1 MGNRLGGGKTKMATV
16 RLPQSGG
23 CLCEA
28 LRYALNARPLLA
40 YACHCHDCQT
50 RSGAAFTLTLVIRTL
65 ELSVTGAPLVTQ
77 RVTRSGRVV
86 EASSCADCLT
96 PVFSRAPVAP
106 EYMSLRAG
114 TLDDASWVVPVAQSF
129 VESAIPWAVI
139 PDVRGVSWDEFDFV
153 ALGREWIA
161 GAPEF
166 KLPEG

>member
-1 MGNRLGGGKTKMATV
+1 VATV
-16 RLPQSGG
+16 FLPQSGG
-23 CLCEA
+23 CLCGA

-65 ELSVTGAPLVTQ
+65 DLSITGAAVVGQ
-77 RVTRSGRVV
+77 RATRSGRVV
-86 EASSCADCLT
+86 ENSYCVDCRT

-106 EYMSLRAG
+106 DYMSLRAG
-114 TLDDASWVVPVAQSF
+114 TLDDASWVLPVAQSF

-139 PDVRGVSWDEFDFV
+139 PNVRAVSWDEFDFV
-153 ALGREWIA
+153 ALGQEWVA

-166 KLPEG
+166 KSREA